1 VTPALRLAPAQ
12 VEVTVGPDGVRV
24 RNREPLG
31 PYPDALVERLDHWA
45 RVAPHRT
52 FLAERIADG
61 AWREVT
67 YAGAL
72 RSVRALAQAL
82 LDRGLSADRPLVILS
97 ENAIDHGLLGLAAQY
112 VGIPYAPVS
121 TAYSLVSTDFA
132 KLRDVVAQVTPAMVY
147 VSDGPRYARAIDA
160 AVPPKVEIVT
170 SAAPPL
176 QRAATPFAEL
186 VATTTSAAVDA
197 ARARVGP
204 DTIAK
209 ILFTSGS
216 TGSPKG
222 VVNTQ
227 RMLCSNQQMIR
238 QTFPFVADEAP
249 VIVDWLPWNHT
260 FGGNH
265 NVGMVLY
272 NGGTL
277 YVNAGKPVSPAAFE
291 PTLANLREIAPTIHF
306 DVPRGFEML
315 LAALRAEAALRER
328 FFSRLQMLFY
338 AGAGIA
344 PHVWDGLQELAL
356 EATGTGVFITTS
368 LGSTET
374 APAALAASW
383 QADGPGSIGIP
394 MPGVDVKL
402 VRAGEKLELRLRGP
416 NITPAYWRNDALTRA
431 AFDDEGYYAIGDA
444 VRFADERDPARGF
457 VFDGRISEDFKLAT
471 GTWVSVG
478 TLRLRALAA
487 FAPLVTDVVVS
498 GENRDQI
505 ALLLFADVER
515 LRALAGLDRD
525 ALVATVLRND
535 VVQARFRA
543 LLAALAQTSTG
554 SATRV
559 ERAVLLE
566 EPPSLDAGEITDKG
580 SLNQRAVLSR
590 RATIVGDV
598 HHSQPPAH
606 VIRPAP
612 QEDSKT

>member
-1 VTPALRLAPAQ
+1 VTRASRLVPPQ
-12 VEVTVGPDGVRV
+12 VEVTAGPDGVRV

-31 PYPDALVERLDHWA
+31 AYPDALVQRLEHWSQRAPERA
-45 RVAPHRT
+45 
-52 FLAERIADG
+52 FLAERDPAG

-82 LDRGLSADRPLVILS
+82 LDRDLSTRRPLMILS
-97 ENAIDHGLLGLAAQY
+97 ENAIDHGLLGLGAQY
-112 VGIPYAPVS
+112 AGIPYAPVS

-132 KLRDVVAQVTPAMVY
+132 KLRDVVAQVGPGLVY
-147 VSDGPRYARAIDA
+147 VSDGARYARALEA
-160 AVPPKVEIVT
+160 AVPPDVEIVT
-170 SAAPPL
+170 SGAPPP

-186 VATTTSAAVDA
+186 AATAERVDVDT
-197 ARARVGP
+197 ARALVGP
-204 DTIAK
+204 DTVAK

-222 VVNTQ
+222 VINTQ

-238 QTFPFVADEAP
+238 QTFPFVGDEPP

-265 NVGMVLY
+265 NVGIVLY

-277 YVNAGKPVSPAAFE
+277 YVNAGKPISPAAFA

-315 LAALRAEAALRER
+315 LAALRAEPALRER
-328 FFSRLQMLFY
+328 FFSRLQMVFY

-344 PHVWDGLQELAL
+344 PHVWDGLQALAV

-383 QADGPGSIGIP
+383 QADGPGSIGVP
-394 MPGVDVKL
+394 MPGVEAKL
-402 VRAGEKLELRLRGP
+402 VPAGEKLELRLRGP

-444 VRFADERDPARGF
+444 LRFADERDPARGF

-487 FAPLVTDVVVS
+487 FAPLVTDAVVS
-498 GENRDQI
+498 GENHDQI
-505 ALLLFADVER
+505 ALLLFPDIER
-515 LRALAGLDRD
+515 LRALAGLERD
-525 ALVATVLRND
+525 DSVASVLSND
-535 VVQARFRA
+535 AVRARFRA
-543 LLAALAQTSTG
+543 LLAELATTSTG

-580 SLNQRAVLSR
+580 SLNQRAVLARR
-590 RATIVGDV
+590 RAAVDDA
-598 HHSQPPAH
+598 HRAAPAGH
-606 VIRPAP
+606 VIVLA
-612 QEDSKT
+612 EEGSIS

>member
-1 VTPALRLAPAQ
+1 MPALRLAPAA
-12 VEVTVGPDGVRV
+12 VEVTAGPDGVRV
-24 RNREPLG
+24 RNRDPLG
-31 PYPDALVERLDHWA
+31 PYPDALVEPLEHWA
-45 RVAPHRT
+45 RHAPDRA
-52 FLAERIADG
+52 FLAERVTGG
-61 AWREVT
+61 AWREVS

-72 RSVRALAQAL
+72 RTVRALAQAL
-82 LDRGLSADRPLVILS
+82 LDRGLSVDRQLVILS
-97 ENAIDHGLLGLAAQY
+97 ENAVDHALLGLAAQY
-112 VGIPYAPVS
+112 AGIPYAPVS

-132 KLRDVVAQVTPAMVY
+132 KLRDVVAQVTPALVY
-147 VSDGPRYARAIDA
+147 VSDGARYARALEA
-160 AVPPKVEIVT
+160 VVPPSVEVVT
-170 SAAPPL
+170 SGAPPP
-176 QRAATPFAEL
+176 QRAATAFAEL
-186 VATTTSAAVDA
+186 ATTSERADVDA

-238 QTFPFVADEAP
+238 QTFPFIVDEPP

-265 NVGMVLY
+265 NVGIVLY

-277 YVNAGKPVSPAAFE
+277 YVNAGKPASPAVFE

-315 LAALRAEAALRER
+315 LAALRTEPALRER

-344 PHVWDGLQELAL
+344 PQVWDGLQQLAV
-356 EATGTGVFITTS
+356 EATGAGVFTTTS

-383 QADGPGSIGIP
+383 QAEGPGSIGIP
-394 MPGVDVKL
+394 MPGVEVKL

-416 NITPAYWRNDALTRA
+416 NIMPAYWQNETLTRA
-431 AFDDEGYYAIGDA
+431 AFDEEGYYAIGDA
-444 VRFADERDPARGF
+444 VRFADEDDPSRGF

-505 ALLLFADVER
+505 ALLLFPDVER
-515 LRALAGLDRD
+515 LRALAGLERD
-525 ALVATVLRND
+525 AAFTTIVRNGT
-535 VVQARFRA
+535 VQARLGA
-543 LLAALAQTSTG
+543 MLAELSHASTG
-554 SATRV
+554 SATRI

-580 SLNQRAVLSR
+580 SLNQRAVLAR
-590 RATIVGDV
+590 RAAIVEDAHRIV
-598 HHSQPPAH
+598 PPKH
-606 VIRPAP
+606 VVVLESSSAR
-612 QEDSKT
+612 

>member
-1 VTPALRLAPAQ
+1 MPALRLAPAA
-12 VEVTVGPDGVRV
+12 VEVTAGPDGARV

-31 PYPDALVERLDHWA
+31 PYPDALVDRLDHWA
-45 RVAPHRT
+45 RQAPDRT
-52 FLAERIADG
+52 LLAERRVDG
-61 AWREVT
+61 GWREVS

-72 RSVRALAQAL
+72 RSVRALAQGL

-112 VGIPYAPVS
+112 AGIPYAPIS

-132 KLRDVVAQVTPAMVY
+132 KLRDVVAQVTPALVY
-147 VSDGPRYARAIDA
+147 VSDGARYAHAIDA
-160 AVPPKVEIVT
+160 VVAPDVEIVT
-170 SAAPPL
+170 SGAPPPR
-176 QRAATPFAEL
+176 RAATPFAEL
-186 VATTTSAAVDA
+186 AATAERADVDA
-197 ARARVGP
+197 ARARVVP

-227 RMLCSNQQMIR
+227 RMLCSNQQMIC
-238 QTFPFVADEAP
+238 QTFPFIADEPP

-277 YVNAGKPVSPAAFE
+277 YVNAGKPASPAAFE
-291 PTLANLREIAPTIHF
+291 PTLTNLREIAPTIHF

-315 LAALRAEAALRER
+315 LAALRADPALRER

-344 PHVWDGLQELAL
+344 PHVWDGLQELARD
-356 EATGTGVFITTS
+356 ATGTGVFITTS

-383 QADGPGSIGIP
+383 QAEGPGSIGIP
-394 MPGVDVKL
+394 MPGVEVKL
-402 VRAGEKLELRLRGP
+402 AQAGEKLELRLRGP

-431 AFDDEGYYAIGDA
+431 AFDEEGYYAIGDA

-457 VFDGRISEDFKLAT
+457 IFDGRISEDFKLAT

-478 TLRLRALAA
+478 SLRLRALAA

-505 ALLLFADVER
+505 ALLLFPDVER
-515 LRALAGLDRD
+515 LRALAALDRE
-525 ALVATVLRND
+525 ASVATVLRSD

-543 LLAALAQTSTG
+543 LLAELAQSSTG

-559 ERAVLLE
+559 ERALLLE

-580 SLNQRAVLSR
+580 SLNQRAVLAR
-590 RATIVGDV
+590 RATIVQDV

-612 QEDSKT
+612 QEDSKA

>member
-1 VTPALRLAPAQ
+1 VTRALRLAPAA
-12 VEVTVGPDGVRV
+12 VEVTAGPGGVRV

-31 PYPDALVERLDHWA
+31 PYPDALVERLEHWA
-45 RVAPHRT
+45 RVAPGRV
-52 FLAERIADG
+52 FLAEREADG

-72 RSVRALAQAL
+72 RSVRSLAQAL
-82 LDRGLSADRPLVILS
+82 LDRGLSVDRPLMILS
-97 ENAIDHGLLGLAAQY
+97 ENAVDHGLLGLAAQY
-112 VGIPYAPVS
+112 AGIPYAPIS

-132 KLRDVVAQVTPAMVY
+132 KLRDVVEQVTPGLVY
-147 VSDGPRYARAIDA
+147 VSDGMRYARALE
-160 AVPPKVEIVT
+160 AVIRPRVEIVT
-170 SAAPPL
+170 SGAPPL
-176 QRAATPFAEL
+176 QRVATSFAKLAATPER
-186 VATTTSAAVDA
+186 AAVDA

-238 QTFPFVADEAP
+238 QTFPFVADEPP

-265 NVGMVLY
+265 NVGLVLY

-277 YVNAGKPVSPAAFE
+277 YVNAGKPASPAAFE

-315 LAALRAEAALRER
+315 LAALRADPALRAH

-344 PHVWDGLQELAL
+344 PHVWDGLQQLAV

-394 MPGVDVKL
+394 MPGVEVKL
-402 VRAGEKLELRLRGP
+402 VPAGEKLELRLRGP
-416 NITPAYWRNDALTRA
+416 NITPAYWRNETFTRA
-431 AFDDEGYYAIGDA
+431 AFDDEGFYAIGDA
-444 VRFADERDPARGF
+444 VRFADEGDPARGF

-505 ALLLFADVER
+505 ALLLFPDVER
-515 LRALAGLDRD
+515 LRALAGLERD
-525 ALVATVLRND
+525 AAVATVLRNG
-535 VVQARFRA
+535 VVQARFNA
-543 LLAALAQTSTG
+543 LLAELARTSTG

-590 RATIVGDV
+590 RHAIVEDL
-598 HHSQPPAH
+598 HRSPPPDH
-606 VIRPAP
+606 VVRLAP
-612 QEDSKT
+612 QEDSPS

>member
-1 VTPALRLAPAQ
+1 VTPALRLAPAA
-12 VEVTVGPDGVRV
+12 VELTAGPDGVRV
-24 RNREPLG
+24 RNREPLE

-45 RVAPHRT
+45 RAAPERT
-52 FLAERIADG
+52 FIAERTGDG
-61 AWREVT
+61 AWREVS
-67 YAGAL
+67 YGGAL

-82 LDRGLSADRPLVILS
+82 LDRGLSADRPLAILS
-97 ENAIDHGLLGLAAQY
+97 ENAVDHGLLGLAAQY
-112 VGIPYAPVS
+112 AGIPYAPIS

-147 VSDGPRYARAIDA
+147 VSDGARYARAIDA
-160 AVPPKVEIVT
+160 VVPSGVEVVT
-170 SAAPPL
+170 SGTPPP
-176 QRAATPFAEL
+176 QRAATPFAVL
-186 VATTTSAAVDA
+186 AATAETAGVDA
-197 ARARVGP
+197 ARERVGP

-238 QTFPFVADEAP
+238 QTFPFVADEPP

-265 NVGMVLY
+265 NVGIVLY

-277 YVNAGKPVSPAAFE
+277 YVNAGKPASATTFE

-315 LAALRAEAALRER
+315 LAALRAEPALRAR
-328 FFSRLQMLFY
+328 FFRRLRMLFY

-344 PHVWDGLQELAL
+344 PHVWDGLQQLAV
-356 EATGTGVFITTS
+356 EATGTGVFTTTS

-394 MPGVDVKL
+394 MPGVEVKL

-416 NITPAYWRNDALTRA
+416 NITPAYWRNEALTRA

-444 VRFADERDPARGF
+444 VRFSDEEDPSRGF

-471 GTWVSVG
+471 GTWVRVG

-505 ALLLFADVER
+505 ALLLFPDVER
-515 LRALAGLDRD
+515 LRALAGLERD
-525 ALVATVLRND
+525 AAVATVVRSD
-535 VVQARFRA
+535 AVQARFRE
-543 LLAALAQTSTG
+543 LLAELSQTSTG

-559 ERAVLLE
+559 ERVVLLE

-580 SLNQRAVLSR
+580 SLNQRAVLAR
-590 RATIVGDV
+590 RAAIVDDA
-598 HHSQPPAH
+598 HRPQPPRA
-606 VIRPAP
+606 VIHSTS
-612 QEDSKT
+612 QERAK

>member
-1 VTPALRLAPAQ
+1 MKSRLRLAPVA
-12 VEVTVGPDGVRV
+12 VEVDASAEGVRV
-24 RNREPLG
+24 RNRESLA

-45 RVAPHRT
+45 RAAPDRI
-52 FLAERIADG
+52 FLAERSAGG

-67 YAGAL
+67 YGAAL

-82 LDRGLSADRPLVILS
+82 LDRGLSADRPLMILS
-97 ENAIDHGLLGLAAQY
+97 ENAVDHGLLGLAAQY
-112 VGIPYAPVS
+112 AGIPYAPVS

-132 KLRDVVAQVTPAMVY
+132 KLRDVVAQVGPAMVY
-147 VSDGPRYARAIDA
+147 VSDGARYARAIEA
-160 AVPPKVEIVT
+160 AISPDVEIV
-170 SAAPPL
+170 SSGAPPPL
-176 QRAATPFAEL
+176 RTATPFAEL
-186 VATTTSAAVDA
+186 AATSERADVGQ
-197 ARARVGP
+197 ARAGVGP

-227 RMLCSNQQMIR
+227 RMLCSNQQMVR
-238 QTFPFVADEAP
+238 QAFPFFGDEPP

-265 NVGMVLY
+265 NAGMVLY

-277 YVNAGKPVSPAAFE
+277 YINAGKPISPAAFE

-315 LAALRAEAALRER
+315 LAALRAEPALRER
-328 FFSRLQMLFY
+328 FFSGLQMVFY

-344 PHVWDGLQELAL
+344 PHVWHGLHELAVA
-356 EATGTGVFITTS
+356 ATGTGVFITTS

-374 APAALAASW
+374 APAALAATW
-383 QADGPGSIGIP
+383 QAEEPGSIGIP
-394 MPGVDVKL
+394 LPGVEVKL

-416 NITPAYWRNDALTRA
+416 NITPAYWRNETLTRA
-431 AFDDEGYYAIGDA
+431 AFDDEGFYAIGDA
-444 VRFADERDPARGF
+444 VRFADENDPARGF

-487 FAPLVTDVVVS
+487 FAPLVTDAVVS

-505 ALLLFADVER
+505 ALLLFPDVER
-515 LRALAGLDRD
+515 LRALAGFERD
-525 ALVATVLRND
+525 AAVTAVLRSD
-535 VVQARFRA
+535 AVRA
-543 LLAALAQTSTG
+543 ELRAILSAMAQTSTG

-559 ERAVLLE
+559 ERALLLE

-580 SLNQRAVLSR
+580 SLNQRAVLAR
-590 RATIVGDV
+590 RAATVEEAHRAAPSDRVIVL
-598 HHSQPPAH
+598 
-606 VIRPAP
+606 AP
-612 QEDSKT
+612 EGGPIS